1 MDQYLIIAL
10 VVIILW
16 LVGFGAYLLIS
27 NRQRN
32 VEDELDD
39 LDELLQNDGI
49 E

>member
-10 VVIILW
+10 LVIILW

-27 NRQRN
+27 NRQRD